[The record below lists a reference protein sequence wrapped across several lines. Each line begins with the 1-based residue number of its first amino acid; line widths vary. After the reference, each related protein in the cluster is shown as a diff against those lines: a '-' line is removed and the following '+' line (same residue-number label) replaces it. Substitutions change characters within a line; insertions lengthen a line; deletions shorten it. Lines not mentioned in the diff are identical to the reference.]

1 MAATIAILN
10 GPNLGLLG
18 HRQPAI
24 YGRETLADVEARCHA
39 LAAEL
44 GLGVRFMQSD
54 AEHEIIHA
62 IHAARADASG
72 IVINPAAYSHSS
84 IAIMDALKT
93 FEGPVVEVHISN
105 VHARES
111 FRHHSYVSLVATAV
125 MAGFGTHG
133 YLLALRHMAQLVAG
147 PPVTG

>member
-1 MAATIAILN
+1 MTATIAILN

-18 HRQPAI
+18 KRQPEI
-24 YGRETLADVEARCHA
+24 YGRDTLADVEARCRA
-39 LAAEL
+39 LSAEL
-44 GLGVRFMQSD
+44 GLAVRFMQSD

-62 IHAARADASG
+62 VHAAREDAFG
-72 IVINPAAYSHSS
+72 IVINPAAYTHTS
-84 IAIMDALKT
+84 IAIMDALKA

-111 FRHHSYVSLVATAV
+111 FRHHSYVSLAATAV

-133 YLLALRHMAQLVAG
+133 YLLALRHMAQLVAADPG
-147 PPVTG
+147 TR